1 MCPRDRDDQTIE
13 YYERSA
19 GHFAEETFALNME
32 ALYEPFLAR
41 LPRGGRILDAG
52 CGSGRDAAH
61 FTSLGYQVVAFDA
74 SPAMVAEARRRTG
87 LDVRRLTFQEV
98 DFNEVFDGV
107 WACASLLHVPHEEM
121 PGILR
126 RLAAA
131 LRYGGVLYA
140 SYKYGEGQR
149 RDEAG
154 RLFTDYMET
163 SFEVLL
169 SRVPELSLG
178 QMWISE
184 DVRPGRKMD
193 RWLNVLLTRR
203 KKRPC

>member
-1 MCPRDRDDQTIE
+1 MHLRNREDRTIE

-19 GHFAEETFALNME
+19 AQFAQETFALNME
-32 ALYEPFLAR
+32 ALYKPFLAR

-61 FTSLGYQVVAFDA
+61 FASLGYQVAAFDA
-74 SPAMVAEARRRTG
+74 SPAMVVEARKRTG
-87 LDVRRLTFQEV
+87 LDVRCLTFQEI

-121 PGILR
+121 PGVLR
-126 RLAAA
+126 RLAAV
-131 LRYGGVLYA
+131 LRHGGVLYV
-140 SYKYGEGQR
+140 SYKHGEGER

-154 RLFTDYMET
+154 RLFTDYTET
-163 SFEVLL
+163 RFEGLL
-169 SRVPELSLG
+169 SRVPELSLD
-178 QMWISE
+178 QMWVSG

-193 RWLNVLLTRR
+193 RWLNALLTRR
-203 KKRPC
+203 